1 MIESILQR
9 FAQGE
14 DLTKE
19 DLCTLLRVPVGS
31 RDYYNLLAEANGYS
45 RKAFEG
51 KGLLFGQ
58 IGLDIQPCRINCKF
72 CSLAADFLKGCTP
85 FIRDPDDTVQL
96 AKQLADSGV
105 DGEIAEEI
113 PDTTGE
119 CQITLE
125 LFKDA
130 LKKYADQHNGAFPA
144 GEDLDGVRELLKAG
158 LLPLQATICPGAA
171 GVDAPAETID
181 TFGEAN
187 CSFIYFGGFTTKS
200 NPKLPLVV
208 DWPLNHEGAVN
219 VLLVDGT
226 IEKLDIDA
234 GNCKRIVSK
243 LQTIYQYREKE
254 FRRLIELADKL
265 DRKFGLD
272 QQ

>member
-85 FIRDPDDTVQL
+85 FIRDLDDTVQL
-96 AKQLADSGV
+96 AKQLAD
-105 DGEIAEEI
+105 A
-113 PDTTGE
+113 
-119 CQITLE
+119 
-125 LFKDA
+125 
-130 LKKYADQHNGAFPA
+130 
-144 GEDLDGVRELLKAG
+144 GVRNYSIYWDKDTNILFGYQEIEG
-158 LLPLQATICPGAA
+158 ETSSQDMGADEVTRRWWDYMA
-171 GVDAPAETID
+171 DLMEV
-181 TFGEAN
+181 
-187 CSFIYFGGFTTKS
+187 
-200 NPKLPLVV
+200 NPDNSPVTVSLREVF
-208 DWPLNHEGAVN
+208 H
-219 VLLVDGT
+219 
-226 IEKLDIDA
+226 LD
-234 GNCKRIVSK
+234 
-243 LQTIYQYREKE
+243 
-254 FRRLIELADKL
+254 
-265 DRKFGLD
+265 
-272 QQ
+272 